1 MSRPE
6 GVFDD
11 IAWER
16 FLRIVAVVAFTTAT
30 FVFTAAEVLPRSL
43 STIAIGAIG
52 SVGVVTAI
60 IGFLIAAAS
69 TLDHA
74 EERAKSASD
83 PVTSSP
89 DELEDVSVRSE
100 SEANE
105 LGEPAEGDA
114 ENADSEER
122 VD

>member
-89 DELEDVSVRSE
+89 DELEDVSVTSE

-105 LGEPAEGDA
+105 LDEPAEGDA

-122 VD
+122 GD

>member
-1 MSRPE
+1 MSGPE
-6 GVFDD
+6 GIFDE

-16 FLRIVAVVAFTTAT
+16 FLRIIAVVAFTTAT
-30 FVFTAAEVLPRSL
+30 FVFTAAEVLPGSL
-43 STIAIGAIG
+43 SAIAIGAIG

-74 EERAKSASD
+74 EERAKSASN

-89 DELEDVSVRSE
+89 AELEDISVTTESE
-100 SEANE
+100 SSDPNE
-105 LGEPAEGDA
+105 RAEGEETAPDP
-114 ENADSEER
+114 EER
-122 VD
+122 ED